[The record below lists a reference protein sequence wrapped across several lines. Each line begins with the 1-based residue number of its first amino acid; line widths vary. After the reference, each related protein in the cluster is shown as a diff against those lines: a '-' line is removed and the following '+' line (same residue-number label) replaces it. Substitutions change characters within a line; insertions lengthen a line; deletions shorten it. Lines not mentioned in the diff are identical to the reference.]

1 MSLVAVVGS
10 LHLDILVEAP
20 RLPVSDETLAGTSW
34 TQKCGGK
41 GGNQAIAAARFG
53 ADTAMGGRVGD
64 DDFGRR
70 LRAHLRAAGVDDAC
84 VGTDATAGSGMSAAI
99 QEASGEYG
107 AVIVSGANLAIDPAA
122 IATDWATLWRSA
134 VLLLQNEVPEAVN
147 LAAARAARAQG
158 CRVLL
163 NAAPARPI
171 APALRDLVDVLVVN
185 RVEGAALTGADVA
198 TRQQAERAALAL
210 RQPGRDALVTLGA
223 EGLVLAPRTGGVVFQ
238 PAFPVQQRASH
249 GAGDCFCGALA
260 ARLALGDDLAAA
272 CDFARIAAALHVAAT
287 PEQQTSLMTADVIA
301 IRDKLRG
308 GATEGGHR

>member
-1 MSLVAVVGS
+1 MSRVAVVGS

-34 TQKCGGK
+34 VQKCGGK
-41 GGNQAIAAARFG
+41 GGNQAVAAARFG
-53 ADTAMGGRVGD
+53 AGTAMGGRVGD

-70 LRAHLRAAGVDDAC
+70 LRAHLRAAGVDDSC
-84 VGTDATAGSGMSAAI
+84 VGTDATAGSGMSVAI
-99 QEASGEYG
+99 QEANGEYG

-122 IATDWATLWRSA
+122 IVEDWTTLWRSA

-147 LAAARAARAQG
+147 LAAARAAHALG

-171 APALRDLVDVLVVN
+171 ARALRDLVDVLIVN
-185 RVEGAALTGADVA
+185 RVEAAALTGANVVA
-198 TRQQAERAALAL
+198 RAQAERAALAL
-210 RQPGRDALVTLGA
+210 QRPERDVVITLGA
-223 EGLVLAPRTGGVVFQ
+223 DGLLLAPRIGGIVFQ
-238 PAFPVQQRASH
+238 PAFSVQQRSSH

-260 ARLALGDDLAAA
+260 ARLALGDDLPAA

-287 PEQQTSLMTADVIA
+287 PERQTSLVTADVLA
-301 IRDKLRG
+301 IRDTPRG